1 MAAEAPA
8 TPTQERPSPS
18 AASDR
23 LDNRILELDTLVTF
37 LQADS
42 ERKSSLVARKLHDE
56 IGGSVIGAMMD
67 VAWIE
72 QHDVELSADT
82 TMRLGR
88 VKDGLRGA
96 IDLARRMV
104 EELRPTLLDSV
115 GLFAALSWQF
125 KRGCAVA
132 GIGYSETYPASA
144 PEMDANIL
152 IGLFR
157 IAQEAFDVALRRE
170 AVSAVELSVETKD
183 RELMVQ
189 LADDGKHTAA
199 DAQQDLASGPMLSVF
214 HRVGLLRGEAVL
226 LSPTEGGSVFRVT
239 IPLEKSET

>member
-8 TPTQERPSPS
+8 ATPTRDRAPGT
-18 AASDR
+18 AAPGTR
-23 LDNRILELDTLVTF
+23 LDDRIAELDALVTF

-72 QHDVELSADT
+72 QHESQLSPDT
-82 TMRLGR
+82 IMRLGR

-125 KRGCAVA
+125 KRGCALA
-132 GIGYSETYPASA
+132 AIEYTETYPASA
-144 PEMDANIL
+144 PEMDANRL
-152 IGLFR
+152 IALFR

-170 AVSAVELSVETKD
+170 AVSAVHLSVDTRD
-183 RELMVQ
+183 RTLMVQ
-189 LADDGKHTAA
+189 LADDAKLTSA
-199 DAQQDLASGPMLSVF
+199 DARRDVESGPMLSVF
-214 HRVGLLRGEAVL
+214 HRVRLLNGEAVMHT
-226 LSPTEGGSVFRVT
+226 PAEGGSVFRVT
-239 IPLEKSET
+239 IPLD